1 MRCLL
6 LKSPKALRDD
16 KGQKQAGHAFACGYM
31 RATFFMDF
39 WTHPG
44 IRIEIHA
51 YGELGYS
58 HREPPSQ
65 AKGLLM
71 ARASSRPAPESRLR
85 TPDFRKGFENP
96 RNLRE
101 GSLSG
106 QLQSGCDSRSRLKG
120 ATATSCAGVKRLHQR
135 YQRFFP
141 NKAEDNCKNITR
153 RIR

>member
-58 HREPPSQ
+58 HREPLRAGVAAPHPYFQKGIRES
-65 AKGLLM
+65 AKSKRRESV
-71 ARASSRPAPESRLR
+71 RAAPKRLR
-85 TPDFRKGFENP
+85 QQVATERSDSDGRERQARVGSTYLLRLCDELRRRETPA
-96 RNLRE
+96 
-101 GSLSG
+101 SALSAVF
-106 QLQSGCDSRSRLKG
+106 SK
-120 ATATSCAGVKRLHQR
+120 
-135 YQRFFP
+135 
-141 NKAEDNCKNITR
+141 
-153 RIR
+153 

>member
-1 MRCLL
+1 MSRLL

-58 HREPPSQ
+58 HREPLRAGVAAPHPYFQKGIRES
-65 AKGLLM
+65 AKSKRRESV
-71 ARASSRPAPESRLR
+71 RATPKRLR
-85 TPDFRKGFENP
+85 QQLASGTSESDALLRAFSP
-96 RNLRE
+96 RLR
-101 GSLSG
+101 GLCS
-106 QLQSGCDSRSRLKG
+106 
-120 ATATSCAGVKRLHQR
+120 
-135 YQRFFP
+135 FP

>member
-1 MRCLL
+1 MSRLL

-58 HREPPSQ
+58 HREP
-65 AKGLLM
+65 
-71 ARASSRPAPESRLR
+71 LR
-85 TPDFRKGFENP
+85 
-96 RNLRE
+96 
-101 GSLSG
+101 
-106 QLQSGCDSRSRLKG
+106 
-120 ATATSCAGVKRLHQR
+120 AGVAAPHPG
-135 YQRFFP
+135 F
-141 NKAEDNCKNITR
+141 
-153 RIR
+153 